1 MVKLQA
7 QRKTDMPT
15 KITILFL
22 ILSSILLAKENIS
35 IDELLKA
42 NYSEEINIEKK
53 SLILTKEQ
61 AKNIQ
66 EAARAKVGS
75 KIVRYYEVKK
85 EDTIVGHAILLKQK
99 IRTKNAAILYMVDE
113 NKTMIGLEIVSF
125 KEPSEYKP
133 NDDWTK
139 IFVGKTSEDI
149 LVAGKDIATISG
161 ATLSARAI
169 SDAARVALAIAQE
182 KF

>member
-1 MVKLQA
+1 M
-7 QRKTDMPT
+7 
-15 KITILFL
+15 
-22 ILSSILLAKENIS
+22 
-35 IDELLKA
+35 
-42 NYSEEINIEKK
+42 
-53 SLILTKEQ
+53 
-61 AKNIQ
+61 
-66 EAARAKVGS
+66 
-75 KIVRYYEVKK
+75 RYYEVKK

-113 NKTMIGLEIVSF
+113 NKTMVGVEIISF

-133 NDDWTK
+133 NDDWRK

-149 LVAGKDIATISG
+149 LIAGKDIPTISG

-169 SDAARVALAIAQE
+169 SDAARVALAIATE

>member
-1 MVKLQA
+1 MKKKLLLLTLLTTSIFA
-7 QRKTDMPT
+7 EKVVISD
-15 KITILFL
+15 IL
-22 ILSSILLAKENIS
+22 KENFSDKIS
-35 IDELLKA
+35 V
-42 NYSEEINIEKK
+42 EKRN
-53 SLILTKEQ
+53 LILTKDE
-61 AKNIQ
+61 AKSIQ
-66 EAARAKVGS
+66 NAARAKVGS

-113 NKTMIGLEIVSF
+113 NKTMIGVEIISF

-133 NDDWTK
+133 NDDWRK

-149 LVAGKDIATISG
+149 LIAGKDIPTISG

-169 SDAARVALAIAQE
+169 SDAARVALAIATE
-182 KF
+182 KL

>member
-1 MVKLQA
+1 MLK
-7 QRKTDMPT
+7 KT
-15 KITILFL
+15 
-22 ILSSILLAKENIS
+22 SLLMLLTFSVVFAKENIS

-42 NYSEEINIEKK
+42 NYSEEISIEKK

-61 AKNIQ
+61 SKSIQ
-66 EAARAKVGS
+66 KAARAKVDS

-85 EDTIVGHAILLKQK
+85 EDKIMGHSILLKQK

-113 NKTMIGLEIVSF
+113 NKTMIGVEIISF

-133 NDDWTK
+133 NDDWRK

-149 LVAGKDIATISG
+149 LIAGKDIPTISG

-169 SDAARVALAIAQE
+169 SDAARVALAIATE

>member
-1 MVKLQA
+1 MLQ
-7 QRKTDMPT
+7 
-15 KITILFL
+15 KIILIFSLFISML
-22 ILSSILLAKENIS
+22 IAEDKIS
-35 IDELLKA
+35 IDEIIKL
-42 NYSEEINIEKK
+42 NYNESNISIEKK

-61 AKNIQ
+61 AKSIQ
-66 EAARAKVGS
+66 KAARAKVSS
-75 KIVRYYEVKK
+75 KIVRYYIVKK
-85 EDTIVGHAILLKQK
+85 EDKVLGHAILLKQK

-133 NDDWTK
+133 SDDWSK